1 MKVCVVG
8 GAGFVGSHI
17 VDALVEKGHEIIVVD
32 NFLLGK
38 MSNIEGAIKKGNV
51 KVFNEDAR
59 QLTALHEIITTENID
74 TVVNLAMKCLPTSF
88 IDPEG
93 AYIAGVQI
101 AHNLAYILRKNGYK
115 HLIHFSS
122 SEAYGTAVTIPMSEE
137 HSTKPTTPY
146 GAGKLAADLLLLSYN
161 NLFNCKVSILRPF
174 NLVGPRQNWDMYAA
188 LIPQTVRKIL
198 EGETPFIQWDGEQ
211 TRDFTYVKDVANLIP
226 QLLDSDVLVG
236 KVVNVGQGKE
246 TTINEIMRLICKELE
261 YPFERVEHKPMR
273 VGDVRRHCADVSLAK
288 KLLAYYPKTELEEAV
303 RSTVNWFREE
313 YWRVALFKG
322 RLIPS

>member
-8 GAGFVGSHI
+8 GAGFVGSHV

-38 MSNIEGAIKKGNV
+38 MSNLQGAIKNGKV
-51 KVFNEDAR
+51 KVLNEDAR
-59 QLTALHEIITTENID
+59 QLTALHEIILTENID
-74 TVVNLAMKCLPTSF
+74 IVVNLAMKCLPTSF

-137 HSTKPTTPY
+137 HPTKPTTPY

-161 NLFNCKVSILRPF
+161 NLFNCKVSIIRPF
-174 NLVGPRQNWDMYAA
+174 NLIGPRQNWDMYAA

-198 EGETPFIQWDGEQ
+198 VGETPFIQWDGEQ

-246 TTINEIMRLICKELE
+246 STINEVMRLICKELE
-261 YPFERVEHKPMR
+261 YPFERVTHEPMR

-288 KLLAYYPKTELEEAV
+288 KLLSYYPKTELEEAV
-303 RSTVNWFREE
+303 RSTVQWFRDE
-313 YWRVALFKG
+313 YWRAKLHY
-322 RLIPS
+322 